1 VEEGG
6 GSDEHSDE
14 ADIRKK
20 RYKVFL
26 DRGEK
31 LIRNL
36 IHYLKVQN
44 KAFPQENILPEKMD
58 RGFLISR
65 LKLNS
70 CYFILNYIK
79 THFKKEKTEN

>member
-26 DRGEK
+26 DRIEK
-31 LIRNL
+31 
-36 IHYLKVQN
+36 
-44 KAFPQENILPEKMD
+44 
-58 RGFLISR
+58 
-65 LKLNS
+65 
-70 CYFILNYIK
+70 
-79 THFKKEKTEN
+79 